1 MADRQSTLCALLLTV
16 LASAASGCGGAQ
28 TESGAGAAFLNGAD
42 ESEYQAGLTSQQAGQ
57 TADAE
62 RHFKR
67 ALAANPNFLSAR
79 ISLGNLQLA
88 QGRNEEAVATF
99 DEAVTTRPNSVDGQL
114 GAADAR
120 VRLGRCEEALPLAS
134 RVTAAGGAATPA
146 QRSTAFTIVGRC
158 KIQLKQ
164 SDAAESLQQAILTN
178 GSNTD
183 ARLALAEL
191 LLSSRSAADVVTALA
206 RAEEYERKPGA
217 LLRIGKLMTAVHQSR
232 RAVTVLT
239 RAQQAAPTDDDVAVA
254 LAQAQ
259 IDVGDGNL
267 ALQTLTE
274 VVGRAPSR
282 LDAQVMMGRAELLA
296 DRTEPAKRRAEQVL
310 ATDGQNAGAHLLMA
324 LLQLGHDD
332 KVSAERSLRA
342 ALQAE
347 SGLVEARTELAK
359 ILQGRAAW
367 GELVDLL
374 EADAERAW
382 APSIWSDLLLEA
394 YRSGGR
400 ADLALPLLSR
410 RAEERGSD
418 PEAHAEVVE
427 LALKSPGILPTALVA
442 NHAKQA
448 FDRSGGSLTRYRLL
462 LIDALAADNR
472 VKEALEV
479 VNAGLKAIPG
489 NRDLLARQQALRA
502 RAR

>member
-1 MADRQSTLCALLLTV
+1 MLSRHTTLRTLLLAAVTV
-16 LASAASGCGGAQ
+16 TAAGCGAAQ
-28 TESGAGAAFLNGAD
+28 QGDGAGAAFLNGAD
-42 ESEYQAGLTSQQAGQ
+42 EAEYQAGLSDQQAGKS
-57 TADAE
+57 AEAE
-62 RHFKR
+62 RHFVR

-88 QGRNEEAVATF
+88 QGRAQEASATF
-99 DEAVTTRPNSVDGQL
+99 DEALKTRPSSVDGLL

-120 VRLGRCEEALPLAS
+120 VRLGRCDEALSLAGS
-134 RVTAAGGAATPA
+134 VAAAGGAATPA
-146 QRSTAFTIVGRC
+146 QRSAGFTMVGRC
-158 KIQLKQ
+158 KILLKQ
-164 SDAAESLQQAILTN
+164 PDAAESLQQAILTN

-183 ARLALAEL
+183 ARIALAEL
-191 LLSSRSAADVVTALA
+191 LLDSRSSADVVTALA
-206 RAEEYERKPGA
+206 RAEEYERKPAA

-239 RAQQAAPTDDDVAVA
+239 RAQQAAPADDDIAVA
-254 LAQAQ
+254 LAAAQ
-259 IDVGDGNL
+259 IGVGDGNL

-274 VVGRAPSR
+274 VAGRSPDR
-282 LDAQVMMGRAELLA
+282 LDAQVLMGRAELLA

-310 ATDGQNAGAHLLMA
+310 AADGTNAGAHLLVA
-324 LLQLGHDD
+324 LLALGHDD
-332 KVSAERSLRA
+332 KVTAERSLRTSVA
-342 ALQAE
+342 
-347 SGLVEARTELAK
+347 SDKTLVDARTELAK
-359 ILQGRAAW
+359 LLQGRQAW

-382 APSIWSDLLLEA
+382 APSSWSDMLLEG

-427 LALKSPGILPTALVA
+427 LALKSPGVLPTALVA
-442 NHAKQA
+442 THAKQA

-472 VKEALEV
+472 VKEALDV
-479 VNAGLKAIPG
+479 VSAGLKAIPG
-489 NRDLLARQQALRA
+489 NRELLARQQALRA
-502 RAR
+502 RSR